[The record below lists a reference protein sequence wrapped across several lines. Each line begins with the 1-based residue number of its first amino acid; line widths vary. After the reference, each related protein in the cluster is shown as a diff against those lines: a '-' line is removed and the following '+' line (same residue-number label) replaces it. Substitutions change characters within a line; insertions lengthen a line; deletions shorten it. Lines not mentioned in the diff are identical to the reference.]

1 MKKKIQLVLSIL
13 ILLTGCTKVIPE
25 LGVENGQLAQCST
38 KPNCVSSQ
46 TKDKKH
52 YIEPLLLTG
61 TPSEVKNNILKIL
74 TDFQVSKIVVAESN
88 YIRAEFTSKVFHFV
102 DDVEFYFPDTKSE
115 EITIHVRSASRV
127 GYSDFGVN
135 RKRIEQLRRKL
146 RVINPDV
153 KSRSDLTE

>member
-1 MKKKIQLVLSIL
+1 MKKKIQIVLSIL
-13 ILLTGCTKVIPE
+13 ILLAGCTKVIPE
-25 LGVENGQLAQCST
+25 LGVENGQLAQCPT
-38 KPNCVSSQ
+38 APNCVSSQ
-46 TKDKKH
+46 AKDKKH

-74 TDFQVSKIVVAESN
+74 TDSQVSKIVVVENN

-135 RKRIEQLRRKL
+135 RKRIEQ
-146 RVINPDV
+146 I
-153 KSRSDLTE
+153 RSLLKKQESL

>member
-1 MKKKIQLVLSIL
+1 MKKKFQIVLSIL

-38 KPNCVSSQ
+38 APNCVSSQ
-46 TKDKKH
+46 AKDKKH

-61 TPSEVKNNILKIL
+61 TPSEAKNNILKIL
-74 TDFQVSKIVVAESN
+74 TDFQASKIVVAENN

-102 DDVEFYFPDTKSE
+102 DDVEFYFPDTKSK

-135 RKRIEQLRRKL
+135 RKRIEQIRSRMQA
-146 RVINPDV
+146 INTDAGIT
-153 KSRSDLTE
+153 SALTE

>member
-1 MKKKIQLVLSIL
+1 MKKKIQIVLSIL
-13 ILLTGCTKVIPE
+13 ILLAGCTKVIPE
-25 LGVENGQLAQCST
+25 LGVENGQLAQCPT
-38 KPNCVSSQ
+38 APNCVSSQ
-46 TKDKKH
+46 AKDKKH

-74 TDFQVSKIVVAESN
+74 TDSQVSKIVVVENN

-115 EITIHVRSASRV
+115 EIKIHVRSASRV

-135 RKRIEQLRRKL
+135 RKRIEQ
-146 RVINPDV
+146 I
-153 KSRSDLTE
+153 RSLLKKQESL